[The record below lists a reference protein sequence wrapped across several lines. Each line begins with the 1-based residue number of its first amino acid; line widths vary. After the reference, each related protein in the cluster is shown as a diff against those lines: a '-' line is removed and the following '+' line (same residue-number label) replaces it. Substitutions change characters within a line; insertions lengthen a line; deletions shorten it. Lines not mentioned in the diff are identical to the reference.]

1 MQKQETSE
9 SLKKEHRDF
18 LWRMNSDEQG
28 EPSSPRW
35 HGFGFSVFFV
45 LVSLVL
51 LVSAFWKHKIL
62 VDALLKL
69 LGTIGTIILGLFGA
83 AQAARGLAMF
93 RSGGMHTS
101 SPTNSAMPPSI
112 LSLGR
117 SPAELPA
124 QGQGQGQ
131 EGDSMGARNVPQI
144 NGNAPKTS
152 EWEAVKG
159 KGRVCILPP
168 PMMAIICLDG
178 TKDEITDSRAF
189 QIRYRLMEIEHF
201 DRKRSFLWNFRI
213 KGQAEKEAAE
223 KFLVQFGRIRRFF
236 RESPILEGIATD
248 GKN

>member
-1 MQKQETSE
+1 MQKQDTSE
-9 SLKKEHRDF
+9 SLNKKEHRDF

-35 HGFGFSVFFV
+35 HGFGFSVLFV

-51 LVSAFWKHKIL
+51 LASAFWKHKIL

-93 RSGGMHTS
+93 RSGGMHTNN
-101 SPTNSAMPPSI
+101 PNNAIPPSI

-117 SPAELPA
+117 SPAELPT
-124 QGQGQGQ
+124 QGQGQ
-131 EGDSMGARNVPQI
+131 EGDSMGARNVPQT
-144 NGNAPKTS
+144 NGNAPKAS
-152 EWEAVKG
+152 EGEAVKG

-168 PMMAIICLDG
+168 PMMAIICFDG
-178 TKDEITDSRAF
+178 TKDEITDAQAF

-213 KGQAEKEAAE
+213 KGQAEKEASE
-223 KFLVQFGRIRRFF
+223 KFLVQFGRVRRFF
-236 RESPILEGIATD
+236 RESPVFANLLFWKE
-248 GKN
+248 